1 MRKLLK
7 HYLGEAP
14 EQDEIV
20 IVTAKQYQAVADD
33 LLRKLFPD
41 VDLPLSVYGSQNVAL
56 FITDDNSQ
64 RH

>member
-20 IVTAKQYQAVADD
+20 IVTAKQYHAVADD

-41 VDLPLSVYGSQNVAL
+41 VDLALSVYGTQNVAL

>member
-7 HYLGEAP
+7 NYLGEAP

-41 VDLPLSVYGSQNVAL
+41 VDLALCVYGSQNVAL
-56 FITDDNSQ
+56 FIADDNAQ
-64 RH
+64 RQ